1 MKEQPRKFKLPE
13 KPPSEQ
19 HKPSEH
25 DPVVVALRKQVQEL
39 QAERTQLKIKLL
51 HQQQIITKVFP

>member
-1 MKEQPRKFKLPE
+1 MNTILP
-13 KPPSEQ
+13 S
-19 HKPSEH
+19 
-25 DPVVVALRKQVQEL
+25 ALALQVQNLSKQLLKKQGVVQEL